1 MKKLLLTIALL
12 TSANTY
18 AAYGD
23 SPACVG
29 WTGIYLRAS
38 IYEMKCQKEG
48 VLVEQAFNMLQFNG
62 CRFNTQEIKNNLDA
76 HMEEFLRARGNMT
89 TADYCKTDA
98 ALHELGLK

>member
-1 MKKLLLTIALL
+1 MRKLLLAIALL

-29 WTGIYLRAS
+29 WTGVYLRTS

-48 VLVEQAFNMLQFNG
+48 VIAAQALNMLQFNG
-62 CRFNTQEIKNNLDA
+62 CSISSQEMKNNLDA
-76 HMEEFLRARGNMT
+76 HMEEFLRARGKMT
-89 TADYCKTDA
+89 TADFCKTDA